1 VSGLMGDTG
10 DAHGAE
16 ADVDASVS
24 LGAYA
29 GDDASDSKSV
39 VLVLSHVMTTSTGR
53 VETAGVDDGVD
64 GSAPIPFR
72 WFGVD
77 DTSYDGVGP
86 RFAAMSSCRWESFD
100 CKAFRI
106 TQAECVQ
113 MDPCQR
119 VVLEHVHCVTR
130 SSNAGGDSLV
140 SILGAGGSSNAVRDR
155 CVGVFAAATMGGENG
170 GAHAVTG
177 YSATSSAGSVVC
189 GRVSYVFNFTGA
201 SVSVDTACSASLVA
215 TSLALADIDRAE
227 GATSFACVTGVTHNV
242 HSSVFI
248 SFGTAGM
255 LAGDGRCKTLDASA
269 DGYARADGC
278 AAAVLGSASACP
290 AEAADLAVVL
300 CGAAVNQDGRSSS
313 LTAPNGPSQ
322 QSVIASALRR
332 SRVDPSVVGTLQMH
346 GTGTPLGDPI
356 ETGAARAVLR
366 EGGSAASNSCVP
378 LAFGAAKA
386 VHGHTELVAGLVG
399 VVRAVECAAGAQVDR
414 LLHLRNINEHVA
426 SALSGSEGPSGIAL
440 PRETGCAPAAHAD
453 SVCCVSAFAFQG
465 TNAHALVRT
474 RHCAD
479 GARVRF
485 PSGSSWRAVAWED
498 VHVLAGRSAVFALRA
513 SAAFEVGADGPS
525 TAVVHMSTGHSGLS
539 YMHDYRVQHRA
550 ILPGAGFV
558 EMVMAGAQTLS
569 SCRAGAVRP
578 VLVHAVSF
586 VAPLPLSEPTTVSCQ
601 LDAGGGVRVRAA
613 ADRSSEPTTHVQA
626 SIRVSGGVGVGSC

>member
-1 VSGLMGDTG
+1 
-10 DAHGAE
+10 
-16 ADVDASVS
+16 
-24 LGAYA
+24 
-29 GDDASDSKSV
+29 
-39 VLVLSHVMTTSTGR
+39 
-53 VETAGVDDGVD
+53 
-64 GSAPIPFR
+64 
-72 WFGVD
+72 
-77 DTSYDGVGP
+77 
-86 RFAAMSSCRWESFD
+86 
-100 CKAFRI
+100 
-106 TQAECVQ
+106 
-113 MDPCQR
+113 
-119 VVLEHVHCVTR
+119 
-130 SSNAGGDSLV
+130 
-140 SILGAGGSSNAVRDR
+140 
-155 CVGVFAAATMGGENG
+155 MGGENG

-177 YSATSSAGSVVC
+177 YTASSAAASVVC

-201 SVSVDTACSASLVA
+201 SVSVETICSASLVA
-215 TSLALADIDRAE
+215 THLAHAE
-227 GATSFACVTGVTHNV
+227 VGPLSNSSFACVTGVQLC
-242 HSSVFI
+242 SSPMANI
-248 SFGTAGM
+248 ATYTAGM

-356 ETGAARAVLR
+356 EAGAARAVLR
-366 EGGSAASNSCVP
+366 EGGSAASGADSCVP

-525 TAVVHMSTGHSGLS
+525 TAVMHMSTGHSGLS
-539 YMHDYRVQHRA
+539 YMHDHRVQHRA

-569 SCRAGAVRP
+569 SCRAGAVHP

-613 ADRSSEPTTHVQA
+613 AGRSSEPTTHVQA
-626 SIRVSGGVGVGSC
+626 SVRFSGGVGAGSCQLSSCGGSASGSEAFVARLVSARAGPGSVSSAAASSAVHGHVRPGGAAS